1 MGWYNIFQKITLK
14 KGENN
19 MFGIDVQEIV
29 NTIFVIMIAIG
40 FAYAVWNIVMAS
52 MQLMRAVEPKIR
64 KEAITKLV
72 LSGVG
77 LLLLITVSF
86 TLDTLVGLIF

>member
-1 MGWYNIFQKITLK
+1 ML
-14 KGENN
+14 
-19 MFGIDVQEIV
+19 GIDVQEIV